1 MIVACAVSIPFL
13 VNRHPHHCTIA
24 VIFSPFRIADRLLGP
39 LAARLRFRAVDVYL
53 ERIGEIGQTLDLFVK
68 SGRIGWR
75 PRYRAVVVAPP
86 DRVANAAY
94 LSYWKSYVRIIQRS
108 PVMPLLKR
116 ARWSS
121 YIAYRP
127 ADIGSG
133 GSAKAHGA
141 TYATVQSEWERRG
154 HGPLLTLRP
163 EHRSAG
169 KEALRRLGLPD
180 DSWFAALHARSPGFL
195 SETAES
201 HRWWRNV
208 DVATYEPALRLVV
221 ERGGWIIRLGDP
233 TMPKLPP
240 LPQVID
246 YAHHDLR
253 SDWLDIFLAAE
264 ARFMIC
270 TTSGMAVVAATFGVP
285 LVATNWVPFS
295 SGVRTSADIYQ
306 PKLYRH
312 GNGRMLTFEEALA
325 PPIFDLHDGRVLD
338 RLGIELIENSP
349 GEIAALTREMS
360 DRLDGAPCYASEDEE
375 LQARYRRLFKAHGI
389 ELIGRVGRDFLR
401 QHAHL
406 LPS

>member
-1 MIVACAVSIPFL
+1 MRL
-13 VNRHPHHCTIA
+13 T
-24 VIFSPFRIADRLLGP
+24 FSPFRMADRLLGP
-39 LAARLRFRAVDVYL
+39 LAARLRLRAVDVYL
-53 ERIGEIGQTLDLFVK
+53 ERIGEIGHTLDVFVK

-75 PRYRAVVVAPP
+75 PWYRAIVVAPP
-86 DRVANAAY
+86 DRVSNSVY
-94 LSYWKSYVRIIQRS
+94 LDYWRNYVPIVGRG
-108 PVMPLLKR
+108 PLMPLLR
-116 ARWSS
+116 HARWSG

-127 ADIGSG
+127 EEALTAGRNRD
-133 GSAKAHGA
+133 A
-141 TYATVQSEWERRG
+141 TYAKIQSEWEQRG
-154 HGPLLTLRP
+154 HRPLLTLTP
-163 EHRSAG
+163 EHRAAG

-180 DSWFAALHARSPGFL
+180 EAWFAVLHARSPGFL
-195 SETAES
+195 TETTES

-208 DVATYEPALRLVV
+208 DVATYEPALRLIG
-221 ERGGWIIRLGDP
+221 ERGGWTIRLGDT
-233 TMPKLPP
+233 TMPRLSP

-295 SGVRTSADIYQ
+295 SGARTSADIYQ

-312 GNGRMLTFEEALA
+312 GDGRMLSFEEALS

-349 GEIAALTREMS
+349 SEIAAATREMN
-360 DRLDGAPCYASEDEE
+360 DRLDGLSVYTDEDEQ
-375 LQARYRRLFKAHGI
+375 LQTRYRELFQSRG
-389 ELIGRVGRDFLR
+389 LTLVGRVGRDFLR
-401 QHAHL
+401 QHADL
-406 LPS
+406 LPG